1 MLTEALSI
9 IHNAT
14 TLLFGVFISAAFI
27 GVRMSRRNVFALS
40 CFSLADGVCY
50 ALTYVYFGEAV
61 TEQVYPLIVHLPL
74 ALFLMIA
81 YKCRF
86 VVTLLSVL
94 IAYLC
99 CQVSNW
105 VGILFDSIFGE
116 QWIYYTARIAITV
129 TVFVLLLKYVS
140 HMASVLLYKPTRSLL
155 IIGFMPFVYYLFD
168 YVAGVY
174 TGLLYSGKEVV
185 VEFLGFVLCIFYIV
199 FLFVYMHQ
207 YEAKNEAEQLN
218 RIMEMKR
225 VQSER
230 EIKAIRNAEQEMSIL
245 RHDMRHFLI
254 NISSFIENGEGEKA
268 ISYINEITKV
278 VDATKPEK
286 YSNNELV
293 NIVLSSHENEIASGG
308 IVFEHS
314 VKVPEKLDI
323 SDIDL
328 TAILSNGIENAI
340 NAVMELEPEKR
351 RISLDMRMNDKKLL
365 ISIKNTYATKPQ
377 IIDGLPRTDKHNHG
391 FGTKSIYYV
400 TEKLGG
406 NCRFSL
412 DGDEFLLQVVV

>member
-9 IHNAT
+9 IHNAI
-14 TLLFGVFISAAFI
+14 TLLFGMFISAAFL

-50 ALTYVYFGEAV
+50 ISTYLLFGEAV

-129 TVFVLLLKYVS
+129 TLFVLLLKYVS
-140 HMASVLLYKPTRSLL
+140 HMASVLLYKTTRSLL

-174 TGLLYSGKEVV
+174 TGLLYSVKEVV
-185 VEFLGFVLCIFYIV
+185 VEF
-199 FLFVYMHQ
+199 
-207 YEAKNEAEQLN
+207 
-218 RIMEMKR
+218 
-225 VQSER
+225 
-230 EIKAIRNAEQEMSIL
+230 
-245 RHDMRHFLI
+245 
-254 NISSFIENGEGEKA
+254 
-268 ISYINEITKV
+268 
-278 VDATKPEK
+278 
-286 YSNNELV
+286 
-293 NIVLSSHENEIASGG
+293 
-308 IVFEHS
+308 
-314 VKVPEKLDI
+314 
-323 SDIDL
+323 
-328 TAILSNGIENAI
+328 
-340 NAVMELEPEKR
+340 
-351 RISLDMRMNDKKLL
+351 
-365 ISIKNTYATKPQ
+365 
-377 IIDGLPRTDKHNHG
+377 
-391 FGTKSIYYV
+391 
-400 TEKLGG
+400 
-406 NCRFSL
+406 
-412 DGDEFLLQVVV
+412 